1 MAVFA
6 YSAREQDGRRVEGRA
21 EGSSRDAVISELQG
35 RGLFPIQVRESTAAR
50 SRTGRIPSRRLAAA
64 YSQLG
69 DLLKAG
75 VPILRAL
82 ELIGRGKAH
91 PRIAAAMSMVS
102 VRVAEGERV
111 ADAMQ
116 AVPEAFPSVHIAMVR
131 AGERGAFLEGVFTEL
146 GSFMEHQA
154 DRRSTVLGN
163 LIYPAVLIL
172 VGVGIVVAA
181 MVFFVP
187 KFRDYFQG
195 MELPFATKLLLGI
208 SAFLTTWWPAVLLF
222 VIGVA
227 IGFFLLR
234 KKPAMKRRL
243 AAIQLRLPLFGSLTR
258 ILAIARFSRMLGT
271 LLENGIPVLSA
282 MRISRDSAGNI
293 LLEEAIDNAT
303 DAVGGGESLAPPLGK
318 SGLFDEE
325 IVEMI
330 AVGEAANN
338 LPTVLL
344 GIADSFE
351 RRTDRILA
359 LLLRLMEPVLLL
371 ALAAAVL
378 FIFLALVVPMMQMG
392 TQMG

>member
-1 MAVFA
+1 VAVFA
-6 YSAREQDGRRVEGRA
+6 YSAREQGGRRVEGRV
-21 EGSSRDAVISELQG
+21 EGSSRGAAISDLQG
-35 RGLFPIQVRESTAAR
+35 RGLFPIHVRESSPVR
-50 SRTGRIPSRRLAAA
+50 SHSGRVPARRLAAA

-116 AVPEAFPSVHIAMVR
+116 AVPGTFPPIHIAMVR
-131 AGERGAFLEGVFTEL
+131 AGERGAFLEGVFSEL
-146 GSFMEHQA
+146 GMFMEHQA

-181 MVFFVP
+181 MVVFVP

-208 SAFLTTWWPAVLLF
+208 SAFLTTWWPVLLLF
-222 VIGVA
+222 IIGGA
-227 IGFFLLR
+227 IGFFFLR
-234 KKPAMKRRL
+234 KQPAMKRRL

-258 ILAIARFSRMLGT
+258 VLAIARFSRMLGT
-271 LLENGIPVLSA
+271 LLENGIPVLAA

-344 GIADSFE
+344 GIAGSFE

-371 ALAAAVL
+371 ALAGAVL

-392 TQMG
+392 SQMG

>member
-1 MAVFA
+1 VAVFA
-6 YSAREQDGRRVEGRA
+6 YAAREEGGRRVEGRV
-21 EGSSRDAVISELQG
+21 EGASRDQVIAELQG
-35 RGLFPIQVRESTAAR
+35 RGLFPIHVRESIAVR
-50 SRTGRIPSRRLAAA
+50 SRTGRVPVRRLAAA
-64 YSQLG
+64 YQQLG

-91 PRIAAAMSMVS
+91 PRIATAMATLSERVS
-102 VRVAEGERV
+102 EGERV

-116 AVPEAFPSVHIAMVR
+116 SVPGTFPPIHVAMVR
-131 AGERGAFLEGVFTEL
+131 AGERGAFLEEVFTEL
-146 GSFMEHQA
+146 GSFLEHQA

-163 LIYPAVLIL
+163 LIYPFVLIM
-172 VGVGIVVAA
+172 VGVGIVLAA
-181 MVFFVP
+181 MIFFVP
-187 KFRDYFQG
+187 KFQDYFQG
-195 MELPFATKLLLGI
+195 EELPMATRVLLGS
-208 SAFLTTWWPAVLLF
+208 SAFLSSWWPALVAL
-222 VIGVA
+222 VAGSA
-227 IGFFLLR
+227 IGLFMIR
-234 KKPAMKRRL
+234 NQPAMKRRFAL
-243 AAIQLRLPLFGSLTR
+243 IQLRLPIFGRLTR
-258 ILAIARFSRMLGT
+258 VLAIARFSRMLGT
-271 LLENGIPVLSA
+271 LLQNGIPVLAA

-303 DAVGGGESLAPPLGK
+303 DAVGGGESLAPPLGQ

-344 GIADSFE
+344 GIAESYE

-359 LLLRLMEPVLLL
+359 LMLRLMEPVLLL
-371 ALAAAVL
+371 GLAAAVL

-392 TQMG
+392 TQLG